1 MMEFDKSPAAYLD
14 GIDNSF
20 GLVDTQFDYL
30 QYNSS
35 PFMSSL
41 TLGPQSSPN
50 LSFNGLNITGAVPDF
65 SPARPFTPADGEG
78 VAPPLLGSGAYTLSA
93 GELSSDTHS
102 GTHSPPPHGYT
113 PAVPRSHSR
122 ASRFDPIGV
131 PPATRSSARQLVQRR
146 RSTNSKSQE
155 DSDEDDEEFQP
166 TASTGKAASGTEMR
180 RETIRKQRIESE
192 QRRRDELRDG
202 YAKLKDTLPASNQKS
217 SKVSLLDRAV
227 THILQLETE
236 CKGLKQKVNSMSA
249 EIDRLRQ
256 LNEQM
261 MLSHATQVQRST
273 F

>member
-1 MMEFDKSPAAYLD
+1 MMEFDKSSATAYLD
-14 GIDNSF
+14 GMDNSF
-20 GLVDTQFDYL
+20 GLVDTHFDYL
-30 QYNSS
+30 QYGTPS

-50 LSFNGLNITGAVPDF
+50 ISFNGLNIAGGVTDF
-65 SPARPFTPADGEG
+65 APARPYTPVDGEG

-93 GELSSDTHS
+93 GELSSDSRGS
-102 GTHSPPPHGYT
+102 GTHSPPHGYT
-113 PAVPRSHSR
+113 PAIPRSHR
-122 ASRFDPIGV
+122 GSRFDPIGT

-146 RSTNSKSQE
+146 RSTTKSQE

-166 TASTGKAASGTEMR
+166 ANKSQTGSSEVR

-202 YAKLKDTLPASNQKS
+202 YAKLKDTLPASNQKA

-236 CKGLKQKVNSMSA
+236 CKGLKQKVSSMSH

-261 MLSHATQVQRST
+261 MLSHAAQAQRGS